1 MKIVI
6 YSVLVSFL
14 IAIFLGPVLI
24 PVLKKLKFGQNIREE
39 GPKSHQKKAGTPSM
53 GGIIFIVASAIAMC
67 IIVRKPSDESAVA
80 LYSFIAFGVIGFMDD
95 YLKIKHKKNEG
106 LKSRQKMI
114 LLVLVSTIFAYYAST
129 NSNIGSQIM
138 IPFTNYSV
146 NLGIFYIPFVVFYY
160 AAATNAV
167 NLTDGLDGLAT
178 SVTLLVMTFFA
189 LVSYAMGN
197 YNLAIFC
204 GIVAGAL
211 LGFLRYNAYPAKVFM
226 GDTGSLALGGALAT
240 IALILKMEL
249 FIIIVGGIYVAE
261 TVSVILQVASFK
273 LFKKRIFKMAPI
285 HHHFELLGWHEAKI
299 VSIFSIITV
308 ILCLI
313 TFVSL
318 PVIK

>member
-14 IAIFLGPVLI
+14 IAIFLGPILI

-53 GGIIFIVASAIAMC
+53 GGIIFIVTSAIAMC
-67 IIVRKPSDESAVA
+67 IIVRKPSDESSVA

-114 LLVLVSTIFAYYAST
+114 LLVLVSLIFAFYAST
-129 NSNIGSQIM
+129 NSNIGSEIM

-146 NLGIFYIPFVVFYY
+146 NLGFLYIPFVVFYY
-160 AAATNAV
+160 AAVTNAV

-197 YNLAIFC
+197 YNLSIFC
-204 GIVAGAL
+204 GIVAGSL

-249 FIIIVGGIYVAE
+249 FVILVGGIYVAE

-273 LFKKRIFKMAPI
+273 LFKKRIFKMAPL

-299 VSIFSIITV
+299 VSVFSIITV